1 MISYH
6 IKGLYKTTCSNTKS
20 NFSQFFFSHWRL
32 HKCFFS
38 FLIKALANFEK
49 LVRFHWQAF
58 IVYKNGEN
66 LKTLIEIFYQKR
78 IVSNVI
84 LAFLDHLKPK
94 MFFVDHGGR
103 HVAPP
108 LFKISGSTLE
118 SYQFFKIYKCF
129 VKEREKTLIQQPLRK
144 EKLRKVG
151 LCL

>member
-94 MFFVDHGGR
+94 MFFADHGGR

-108 LFKISGSTLE
+108 LFKISWSTPE
-118 SYQFFKIYKCF
+118 SYKFFKIYQCF
-129 VKEREKTLIQQPLRK
+129 VKEREKTLVQQSLRK

-151 LCL
+151 LCS